1 MHCARSCFQR
11 TIADITGDTPVPCPS
26 SLKVTMSGYKEKL
39 DELKTMLVRAEDF
52 GAVYNFFFDHVASNR
67 EFIEA
72 SQRGKND
79 KLKEILKLIG
89 TELLGKN
96 CALTNLLMLKIRRD
110 NLFHGGGFLNGCIST
125 IIYFSD
131 IDMGMA
137 AINTVPGTGKMSY
150 ARISILPNNKN
161 VTAASLAG
169 NTGTL
174 Q

>member
-1 MHCARSCFQR
+1 
-11 TIADITGDTPVPCPS
+11 
-26 SLKVTMSGYKEKL
+26 MSGYKEKL

-52 GAVYNFFFDHVASNR
+52 GAVYSFFFDHVASNR

-89 TELLGKN
+89 TEVLGKN
-96 CALTNLLMLKIRRD
+96 CALTSLLMLKIRRD

-131 IDMGMA
+131 IDMGMV

-150 ARISILPNNKN
+150 TRISILPNNKN
-161 VTAASLAG
+161 VTAASLTG

>member
-1 MHCARSCFQR
+1 
-11 TIADITGDTPVPCPS
+11 
-26 SLKVTMSGYKEKL
+26 MSGYKAKL
-39 DELKTMLVRAEDF
+39 DELKTMLVKAEDF

-89 TELLGKN
+89 TEVLGKN
-96 CALTNLLMLKIRRD
+96 CSLTNLLMLKIRRD

-131 IDMGMA
+131 IDMGMV
-137 AINTVPGTGKMSY
+137 AINTDPGTSKMTFT
-150 ARISILPNNKN
+150 RISVLPNNRN
-161 VTAASLAG
+161 VTSASLSS
-169 NTGTL
+169 NNGTL